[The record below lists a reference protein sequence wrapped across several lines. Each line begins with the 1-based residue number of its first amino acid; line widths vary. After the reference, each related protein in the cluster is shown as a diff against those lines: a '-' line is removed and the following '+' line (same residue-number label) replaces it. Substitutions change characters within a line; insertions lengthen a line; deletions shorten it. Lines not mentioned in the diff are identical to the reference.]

1 MKVLISP
8 SSFAGKDKTPINILK
23 KAGFE
28 IVDNPHKRRLTKME
42 VVKLLSKDIEYLIAG
57 LEPLDREVLEKSSLK
72 VLSRCGSGLSN
83 VDLIAAKDLG
93 IKVCSTPDAP
103 VDSVAELTLCAMLN
117 LLRNFPQMNSDLHS
131 VNWNKQIGNQLKE
144 KTVVII
150 GFGRIGRR
158 LASLLKPFNVKI
170 IAVDNNKSALEGVH
184 SMPLKEA
191 LSYADIIS
199 IHAGGESCVIGERE
213 FTYMKK
219 DAFILNA
226 ARGALVDEKA
236 LAGAIEKGVV
246 KGAWLDAFIK
256 EPYKGILIK
265 YPQVLLTPHVGSY
278 SFECRRTMEIQAV
291 ENLINNAK

>member
-8 SSFAGKDKTPINILK
+8 SSFADKDKTPINILK

-28 IVDNPHKRRLTKME
+28 IIDNPYKRRLTKME

-57 LEPLDREVLEKSSLK
+57 LEPLDRGVLEKSSLK

-117 LLRNFPQMNSDLHS
+117 LLRNFSQMNSNLHNA
-131 VNWNKQIGNQLKE
+131 NWSKQVGNQLKE

-158 LASLLKPFNVKI
+158 LANLLKPFNVKI
-170 IAVDNNKSALEGVH
+170 IAVDNNKNTLEGVH
-184 SMPLKEA
+184 SMSLKKA

-199 IHAGGESCVIGERE
+199 IHASGESCVIGERE

-219 DAFILNA
+219 GTFILNA